1 MSRPGTVQRIVADL
15 AAEARFLVAGGAAQG
30 RLALCVA
37 LGATGAVLLALALG
51 LDDPWWAGITA
62 VAVLQSEA
70 RATLV
75 RSVERMLG
83 TIAGAV
89 IGFLL
94 VPTLDSHLLFFLAC
108 AGVVGFTIYA
118 QERTSRSYTVMLGG
132 VTSLLIL
139 FGSLTEPDKSL
150 NLAVYRCLE
159 VLTGVVSGSLAAY
172 LLHPRRGLPPAFGAA
187 RPGIFAR
194 PVDADLL
201 GLALIGGVSVA
212 AIPGIWEVLQLPGL
226 GQTPVTAFVMV
237 TALRGD
243 VLLRGLT
250 RCLGCVLGGL
260 YGIAVLGLVGD
271 AFLPWL
277 VCLAFGLYVAG
288 FLQHGGGDASYSG
301 QQASIALLV
310 ALVQGSGP
318 TPDILPAVNR
328 LTGIIGGIVLVWLFV
343 FLLDPLRVIL
353 VRRFKE

>member
-1 MSRPGTVQRIVADL
+1 MSRARTVRRVASDL
-15 AAEARFLVAGGAAQG
+15 AAVARSLVAGGGDQG

-37 LGATGAVLLALALG
+37 LGATGAVLLALALD
-51 LDDPWWAGITA
+51 LEDPWWAGITA
-62 VAVLQSEA
+62 VAILQAEA

-75 RSVERMLG
+75 RSIERMLG

-94 VPTLDSHLLFFLAC
+94 VPTLDNHVLFFLAC
-108 AGVVGFTIYA
+108 TGVVGFTIYA
-118 QERTSRSYTVMLGG
+118 QERTSRSYTIMLGG

-139 FGSLTEPDKSL
+139 FGSLTEPDRSFS
-150 NLAVYRCLE
+150 LAVYRCLE
-159 VLTGVVSGSLAAY
+159 VLAGVVSGSLAAY
-172 LLHPRRGLPPAFGAA
+172 LLHPRRGVPTDVGTGK
-187 RPGIFAR
+187 PGIFTD

-201 GLALIGGVSVA
+201 GLALIGGIAVA

-226 GQTPVTAFVMV
+226 GQTPVTAFIMV

-243 VLLRGLT
+243 VVLRGLT
-250 RCLGCVLGGL
+250 RCLGCILGGL
-260 YGIAVLGLVGD
+260 YGIALLGLVGD

-277 VCLAFGLYVAG
+277 ACLFLGLYVAG
-288 FLQHGGGDASYSG
+288 FLQHGGGDASYAG
-301 QQASIALLV
+301 QQAAIALLV

-328 LTGIIGGIVLVWLFV
+328 LAGIVGGIVLVWLCV
-343 FLLDPLRVIL
+343 ILLDPLRRWL
-353 VRRFKE
+353 VRSFGG